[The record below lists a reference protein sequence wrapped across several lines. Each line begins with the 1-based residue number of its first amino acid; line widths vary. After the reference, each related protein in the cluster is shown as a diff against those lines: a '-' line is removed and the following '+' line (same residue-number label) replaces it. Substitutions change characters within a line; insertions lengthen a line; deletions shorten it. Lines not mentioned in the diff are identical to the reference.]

1 MEIITQPLL
10 IKKNV
15 SIILALEKFVLY
27 WTQRKAIEINDF
39 IIAGSLGEGLTGLF
53 SLMQKRIRP

>member
-1 MEIITQPLL
+1 MGSKVCSDQDLADVMEIITQPLL

-27 WTQRKAIEINDF
+27 WTQRKANTD
-39 IIAGSLGEGLTGLF
+39 
-53 SLMQKRIRP
+53 